1 VLTEYEVNGP
11 LETGEEQFLLR
22 MLRISKAFP
31 GVQALNSVDFSLR
44 RGEVHVLAGEN
55 GAGKSTLG
63 KVISGVYHPEAGE
76 IYFSGERVR
85 IKNPANAR
93 SMGIGTVY
101 QELSLVPHMT
111 VQENLFLGM
120 EITRKMILNKKEMR
134 RQAEEAIQR
143 VGFDINLDS
152 TVSRISIAHR
162 QMVEIARHLMREVKL
177 LILDEPT
184 SALTKE
190 EIEKLFETIN
200 KLKKGGV
207 GIIYISHRLNELSYI
222 GDRVTILRD
231 GEKVAS
237 INTDMATEDHIIELM
252 TGRKVESIFP
262 PIVSRPGRILLELEG
277 LSTDK
282 ELRDIHITLRSG
294 EILGVGGL
302 IGSGKQ
308 ELVRAVF
315 GLEKIA
321 SGKLKLNGRTLKRID
336 PIEMI
341 RGGIAYVP
349 ADRRAEGILA
359 LMSIRENVVMPSL
372 QLFIRRGVLQKRAVK
387 KKVEEL
393 GERLQ
398 IRAPSLEVLVSK
410 LSGGNQQK
418 VIVARTLVRNT
429 RVFIFHELTRGI
441 DVATKLEVY
450 KFVQELAKQGAGIIL
465 ASSEMVELMN
475 MTHRVAV
482 MRHGRLVEIFDTPN
496 VSEEGLLRSFFGI
509 AEQEDTNRKDAM
521 YGP

>member
-1 VLTEYEVNGP
+1 MLTEYEVNSP
-11 LETGEEQFLLR
+11 WETSGEQLLLK
-22 MLRISKAFP
+22 MVGISKAFP
-31 GVQALNSVDFSLR
+31 GVQALRSVDFDLR
-44 RGEVHVLAGEN
+44 PGEVHVLAGEN

-63 KVISGVYHPEAGE
+63 KVISGVFHPEAGE
-76 IYFSGERVR
+76 IYFGGEKVR
-85 IKNPANAR
+85 IKNPASAR

-111 VQENLFLGM
+111 VRENLFLGM
-120 EITRKMILNKKEMR
+120 EITRRMVLDKKEMR
-134 RQAEEAIQR
+134 KQAEEAIQR
-143 VGFDINLDS
+143 VGFGINLDS

-162 QMVEIARHLMREVKL
+162 QVVEIARHLMREVKL

-190 EIEKLFETIN
+190 EIDKLFETIN
-200 KLKKGGV
+200 KLKRGGV

-237 INTDMATEDHIIELM
+237 IDIDMATEGRIIELM
-252 TGRKVESIFP
+252 TGRKVKNIFP
-262 PIVSRPGRILLELEG
+262 PAASRPGDILLELEG
-277 LSTDK
+277 LGTDR
-282 ELRDIHITLRSG
+282 ELKDIHLTLRAG

-302 IGSGKQ
+302 TGSGKR

-321 SGKLKLNGRTLKRID
+321 SGKIKFSGRTLKKID
-336 PIEMI
+336 PIVMI
-341 RGGIAYVP
+341 KEGIAYVP

-359 LMSIRENVVMPSL
+359 LMSIRENIVMPSL
-372 QLFIRRGVLQKRAVK
+372 QLFTRRGVLQKKAIK
-387 KKVEEL
+387 KKVAEL

-398 IRAPSLEVLVSK
+398 IRAPSFEVLVSK

-429 RVFIFHELTRGI
+429 KVFVFHELTRGI
-441 DVATKLEVY
+441 DVATKIEVY
-450 KFVQELAKQGAGIIL
+450 KFVQELAKQGAGVIF
-465 ASSEMVELMN
+465 ASSEMVELLN

-482 MRHGRLVEIFDTPN
+482 MRHGRLVEIFDTSN
-496 VSEEGLLRSFFGI
+496 VSEETLLRCFFGI
-509 AEQEDTNRKDAM
+509 AEQVENTRKDAI
-521 YGP
+521 YDQ